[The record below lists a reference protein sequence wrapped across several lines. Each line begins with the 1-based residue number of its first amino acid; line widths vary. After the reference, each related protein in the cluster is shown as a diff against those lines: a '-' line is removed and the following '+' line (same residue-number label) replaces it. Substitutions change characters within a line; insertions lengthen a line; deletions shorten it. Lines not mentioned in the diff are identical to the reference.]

1 MPAPILNLNITLNI
15 YVYLRVKRIS
25 PTYML
30 AMATFIV
37 VLDDTEKGGRERERQ
52 KGEYQIKRHKN
63 NTNRVIQ
70 RK

>member
-37 VLDDTEKGGRERERQ
+37 VLDDTEKGGRERRIPNQEA
-52 KGEYQIKRHKN
+52 
-63 NTNRVIQ
+63 
-70 RK
+70 